1 MKIFLVILLIGLG
14 ATFFLLNFYQEIGD
28 RLWRVEKI
36 GVGSLTPAIG
46 KPEVISLIQEIAK
59 EISAPPPLRALVE
72 TPSSLLT
79 EQGVLQWTNIQRTR
93 NGLAPLTGN
102 IQLNGA
108 ASSKLQDMFS
118 RQYFAHVS
126 PSGEGAGDLVKDTG
140 YEFLAIGENLAL
152 GNYQDDQTLVQA
164 WMDSPGHRAN
174 ILNIR
179 YQEIGVA
186 VGKAI
191 FEGNSTWLAVQI
203 FGRPLSACPQ
213 PDEQFKTQIELYEA
227 QASESEERLETMK
240 MDLELGTQRGVAY
253 NRKVQRYND
262 LVEEYNALTRQIK
275 VLVVQYNAQV
285 HTFNECVSSG
295 Q

>member
-1 MKIFLVILLIGLG
+1 MILLVGLG
-14 ATFFLLNFYQEIGD
+14 VTFFLLQYYQEIGD

-36 GVGSLTPAIG
+36 AKDSLTPAIG
-46 KPEVISLIQEIAK
+46 KLEKVSLIQEIEK
-59 EISAPPPLRALVE
+59 EISAPPPLRALIE
-72 TPSSLLT
+72 APSSMLT

-102 IQLNGA
+102 TRLNGA
-108 ASSKLQDMFS
+108 ASSKLQDMFT
-118 RQYFAHVS
+118 RQYFEHVS
-126 PSGEGAGDLVKDTG
+126 PSGEDAGDLAQHTG

-152 GNYQDDQTLVQA
+152 GNYADDQTLVQA

-186 VGKAI
+186 VGKGI

-203 FGRPLSACPQ
+203 FGLPLSACPQ
-213 PDEQFKTQIELYEA
+213 PDEQVKTQVELYEA

-262 LVEEYNALTRQIK
+262 LVEEYNALARQIK

-285 HTFNECVSSG
+285 TTFNECATL
-295 Q
+295 QP